1 MAFPLPAKQE
11 AAART
16 IHAQF
21 LSRGIGQIDWTPVDS
36 LTAQKR
42 LVEAGFGIALMQ
54 ESAIKEERATKALM
68 TIKVDGLDV
77 ANPVSM
83 IVRKNGYLSAAAQ
96 RVLDLLAKTKF

>member
-1 MAFPLPAKQE
+1 MAFPLPANQE
-11 AAART
+11 AAAQT

-77 ANPVSM
+77 ANPASM
-83 IVRKNGYLSAAAQ
+83 IVRKNYPSAAAQ